1 MILQSVRQIC
11 EAANAVHQCE
21 QLRAVRVRKRVH
33 KSAPSYQVEEARG
46 SQGTSTLPLML
57 PSVSFERTPGALRAG
72 QG

>member
-11 EAANAVHQCE
+11 AAANVVHQC
-21 QLRAVRVRKRVH
+21 QQVRAVHVRKRVH
-33 KSAPSYQVEEARG
+33 KSALSYHVKEARG
-46 SQGTSTLPLML
+46 SQGRSTLPLML